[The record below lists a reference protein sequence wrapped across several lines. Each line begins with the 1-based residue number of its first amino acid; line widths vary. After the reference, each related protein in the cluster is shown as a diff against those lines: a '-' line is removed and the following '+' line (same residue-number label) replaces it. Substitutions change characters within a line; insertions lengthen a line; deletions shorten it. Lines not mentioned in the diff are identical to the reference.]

1 MSAVGF
7 SCSQS
12 ARAVDVVFR
21 IKVRT
26 IMIRPAA
33 SAPAPPRAPL
43 ARVAAACGG
52 LCAAGGARRA
62 AHRVLRT
69 ECEAAHGFGR
79 WHVCGGQVWQG
90 LCAARLR
97 GHVLRTPLYPL
108 PPPHR
113 RACRRCLLCAVLR
126 MGAAGVRR
134 WRVSFAPLARC
145 RCNRAACPGG
155 AIPSACVP
163 AHARNRLALA
173 FAQSGASPRHPSIAA
188 QCRCDV

>member
-1 MSAVGF
+1 LLVW
-7 SCSQS
+7 
-12 ARAVDVVFR
+12 
-21 IKVRT
+21 
-26 IMIRPAA
+26 
-33 SAPAPPRAPL
+33 PR
-43 ARVAAACGG
+43 R
-52 LCAAGGARRA
+52 AAGCARRA
-62 AHRVLRT
+62 VRGGRLTGCCGQNAKRPTVLVDGT
-69 ECEAAHGFGR
+69 SAEVKFGKDF
-79 WHVCGGQVWQG
+79 
-90 LCAARLR
+90 ARLAFEDTSCAPPSTPCPP
-97 GHVLRTPLYPL
+97 RTGG
-108 PPPHR
+108 
-113 RACRRCLLCAVLR
+113 ACHRCLLGAVLR